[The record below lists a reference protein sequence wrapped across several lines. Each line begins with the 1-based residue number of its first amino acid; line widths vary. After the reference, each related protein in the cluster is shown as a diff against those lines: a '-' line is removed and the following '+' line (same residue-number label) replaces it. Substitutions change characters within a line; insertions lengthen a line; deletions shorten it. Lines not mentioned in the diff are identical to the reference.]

1 MSDLVSAELS
11 FSQLCLQT
19 ETTDSLVQRSSL
31 LPIHKRV
38 HRHSSDVKTSPAG
51 LPVLGLFSAS
61 L

>member
-1 MSDLVSAELS
+1 MSDLVSTELS

-19 ETTDSLVQRSSL
+19 ETTDSLVQLSSL

-38 HRHSSDVKTSPAG
+38 HHNSSDVKTRPAR
-51 LPVLGLFSAS
+51 LSVLGMFSVS